1 MSTKARILVI
11 DDDME
16 IRDMITSLLE
26 RADYDVIAAE
36 NGKEGMKQ
44 FSSKPTDLVITDI
57 VMPEKEGIETIQE
70 LRGKYPNVK
79 IIAISGGGRISANDW
94 LKLAQAFGADI
105 ILSKPFRPNEL
116 LEAISSLLN

>member
-1 MSTKARILVI
+1 MSVDTNENRPEEEMAPVQEDNAGTENVSVTTEKETEEEASF
-11 DDDME
+11 E
-16 IRDMITSLLE
+16 SLLE
-26 RADYDVIAAE
+26 AYEGKTQSFSEGEVIKGE
-36 NGKEGMKQ
+36 
-44 FSSKPTDLVITDI
+44 
-57 VMPEKEGIETIQE
+57 
-70 LRGKYPNVK
+70 